1 MIESIDELV
10 VIKDIDVLRPLMA
23 NKTTKE
29 SLRLLCVF
37 GTNASEVLF
46 ATNDDNV
53 YGFGH
58 NRNGCLGS

>member
-23 NKTTKE
+23 NKTMKE
-29 SLRLLCVF
+29 SLTLLRVF
-37 GTNASEVLF
+37 G
-46 ATNDDNV
+46 TNDDNV